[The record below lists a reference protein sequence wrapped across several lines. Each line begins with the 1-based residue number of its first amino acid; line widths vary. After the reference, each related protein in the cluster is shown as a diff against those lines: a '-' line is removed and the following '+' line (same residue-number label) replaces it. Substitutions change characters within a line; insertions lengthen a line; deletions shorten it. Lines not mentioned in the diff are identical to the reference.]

1 MGILACVLSHAMY
14 YLTVQK
20 CYYIAIHCQSI
31 SYRSLPVHK
40 LGSREVLVNCCLLY
54 FHLHLMAMFV
64 VNLQRPQIPEN
75 CPDKW
80 KELMTKGWK
89 AEPEV

>member
-1 MGILACVLSHAMY
+1 MLLHSYSRSEDIIYISDCSKIEK
-14 YLTVQK
+14 QK
-20 CYYIAIHCQSI
+20 FQQIVAYDTD
-31 SYRSLPVHK
+31 
-40 LGSREVLVNCCLLY
+40 
-54 FHLHLMAMFV
+54 LHLMAMFV